1 MNAYCCD
8 ERNRIRNSSHIL
20 HHYHDIILSLHHT
33 QNNTHSASCTPCKNI
48 ILFEHSIQIS
58 LYDTQFRYSW
68 NRHYNINRNILWKTR
83 HATQTFYFDANTTKH
98 TYPNKLQANC
108 SLRNCRYHT
117 MRRPHKSYTICSP
130 ETSSTLSVSNILA
143 AQILP
148 KFRINQQISAQ
159 ELTSYP
165 IAIMTLLM
173 LNITSRWRPWCV
185 GKKWELKYIYVNA
198 MILQKQQKQLIYN
211 VMCKLNTRKKMN
223 HYW

>member
-20 HHYHDIILSLHHT
+20 HHYHDIILSLHHI
-33 QNNTHSASCTPCKNI
+33 QNNTHSALCTPCKNI

-148 KFRINQQISAQ
+148 KFRINQRPRADIISNRNHD
-159 ELTSYP
+159 
-165 IAIMTLLM
+165 IADA
-173 LNITSRWRPWCV
+173 
-185 GKKWELKYIYVNA
+185 K
-198 MILQKQQKQLIYN
+198 YN
-211 VMCKLNTRKKMN
+211 VTLAPLMCWEKIENSNT
-223 HYW
+223 YT